1 MRGKLLRLNTPFDN
15 GLLSASAEAAVYAT
29 AQ

>member
-1 MRGKLLRLNTPFDN
+1 MRGKLLRLNTQFEN
-15 GLLSASAEAAVYAT
+15 ELLSASAEVAVYAT